1 MIQEKD
7 NALNALMAA
16 FPSSETWTTFYQNK
30 DNSLIVDT
38 VLHYAARSG
47 LIKSADSGKFETLL
61 QQNLRPLVFKP
72 LRHLNLEELLDKK
85 EEFLKISLSVRGLTE
100 RINALLA
107 EKQIALP
114 KVTNSMLTR
123 LKREPVDTVYKQNVL
138 RSLAFWIGHERPEI
152 AADWNYDTLLAVCRE
167 GRQTENYREGARIGF
182 ALYSRGDVIDHEI
195 LGWLKKTVR
204 SYIDQSIGHFSY
216 GRWGKVRAHD
226 ITTLYV
232 DFPKEIQSNDL
243 IHYQQCLRSATSLAH
258 QMAIRWAL
266 SPYSTKNRF
275 LSIAI
280 VVGEYAS
287 LDNHLLPLL
296 NAKLPDDPVIRMSDM
311 ARQCVL
317 INDIRVVLC
326 PEPTETTLFNGE
338 SFAIWWIEAFWSTLY
353 FDFVSELLADP
364 ILQNHPAA
372 VEKLNRLLWRL
383 PDQGEA
389 DATENE
395 ANAVTSFFKFPQN
408 SLLGLE
414 IAKTLYY
421 RRRFNEALEI
431 LRVVLSINPT
441 DLIAR
446 TLRMILLR
454 NMALEAP
461 TFNAAC
467 GLFRQAGK
475 EARFIE
481 TNCSCES
488 EDFYCEYAVLHM
500 AEAMR
505 TLRHSRSDP
514 GIVKDKE
521 AFLGLKKNIYASL
534 STAQDLFENG
544 IAVSPS
550 AIRSAY
556 LLGSVRLL
564 VAILKEDEDIFTNP
578 RKALACR
585 YQTARDVSVNLH
597 WQIGY
602 RRHDMSDERQG
613 EVTEQLLMVKA
624 KTHDDAITLQS
635 YRPTIYFCHA
645 VALMDL
651 NPLPTST
658 ALKRAEQALLIAK
671 EIAESVKKD
680 DVCIYS
686 FTRTYGEM
694 IPADEFIGHMNNG
707 LRFIEEI
714 TKDEAAGQKGK
725 RSAAAGNKV
734 TPGLMT
740 LNF

>member
-1 MIQEKD
+1 MIQEKN

-61 QQNLRPLVFKP
+61 QQNLRPSVFKP
-72 LRHLNLEELLDKK
+72 PRHLNLEELLEKK
-85 EEFLKISLSVRGLTE
+85 EDLLKIHSSLRALTE
-100 RINALLA
+100 RINSLLA

-123 LKREPVDTVYKQNVL
+123 LKKEPVDTTYKQNVL
-138 RSLAFWIGHERPEI
+138 RSLAFWLGHERREI
-152 AADWNYDTLLAVCRE
+152 ASDWNYDTLLAVCRE

-383 PDQGEA
+383 PDQDEA
-389 DATENE
+389 DATESPRLF
-395 ANAVTSFFKFPQN
+395 TT
-408 SLLGLE
+408 G
-414 IAKTLYY
+414 
-421 RRRFNEALEI
+421 
-431 LRVVLSINPT
+431 VVST
-441 DLIAR
+441 R
-446 TLRMILLR
+446 HWKS
-454 NMALEAP
+454 
-461 TFNAAC
+461 C
-467 GLFRQAGK
+467 GLF
-475 EARFIE
+475 
-481 TNCSCES
+481 
-488 EDFYCEYAVLHM
+488 Y
-500 AEAMR
+500 
-505 TLRHSRSDP
+505 
-514 GIVKDKE
+514 
-521 AFLGLKKNIYASL
+521 
-534 STAQDLFENG
+534 
-544 IAVSPS
+544 PS
-550 AIRSAY
+550 IRP
-556 LLGSVRLL
+556 
-564 VAILKEDEDIFTNP
+564 I
-578 RKALACR
+578 
-585 YQTARDVSVNLH
+585 
-597 WQIGY
+597 
-602 RRHDMSDERQG
+602 
-613 EVTEQLLMVKA
+613 
-624 KTHDDAITLQS
+624 
-635 YRPTIYFCHA
+635 
-645 VALMDL
+645 
-651 NPLPTST
+651 
-658 ALKRAEQALLIAK
+658 
-671 EIAESVKKD
+671 
-680 DVCIYS
+680 
-686 FTRTYGEM
+686 
-694 IPADEFIGHMNNG
+694 
-707 LRFIEEI
+707 
-714 TKDEAAGQKGK
+714 
-725 RSAAAGNKV
+725 
-734 TPGLMT
+734 
-740 LNF
+740 

>member
-1 MIQEKD
+1 MNAKEK
-7 NALNALMAA
+7 ALSALMAA
-16 FPSSETWTTFYQNK
+16 FPSSETWIAFCQNK
-30 DNSLIVDT
+30 ENSLIIDT
-38 VLHYAARSG
+38 MVHYAARCG
-47 LIKSADSGKFETLL
+47 LIKSPEPEKFEMLL
-61 QQNLRPLVFKP
+61 RQNFRPSVFKP
-72 LRHLNLEELLDKK
+72 PRHMELEELLEKK
-85 EEFLKISLSVRGLTE
+85 EDLLKIHLSLRALTA
-100 RINALLA
+100 RINLLLA

-123 LKREPVDTVYKQNVL
+123 LKKEPVDTTYKQNVL
-138 RSLAFWIGHERPEI
+138 RSLAFWLGHERPEI
-152 AADWNYDTLLAVCRE
+152 ALSWNYDTLLSICRE
-167 GRQTENYREGARIGF
+167 GRQTENFREGARIGF

-195 LGWLKKTVR
+195 LGWLKKTVK
-204 SYIDQSIGHFSY
+204 SYIDQSIVHFSY

-232 DFPKEIQSNDL
+232 DFPKETHSNNL

-287 LDNHLLPLL
+287 IDNHLLPLL
-296 NAKLPDDPVIRMSDM
+296 NAKLPDDPVIRISDM

-338 SFAIWWIEAFWSTLY
+338 SFTIWWIEAFWSTLY

-364 ILQNHPAA
+364 ILQNQPTAI
-372 VEKLNRLLWRL
+372 EKLNRLLWRL
-383 PDQGEA
+383 PDQDDKD
-389 DATENE
+389 DAEDE
-395 ANAVTSFFKFPQN
+395 ANAVTAFFKFPQN

-454 NMALEAP
+454 NMALDAP
-461 TFNAAC
+461 TFSAAC
-467 GLFRQAGK
+467 GLFRQAMK

-500 AEAMR
+500 AQAMR
-505 TLRHSRSDP
+505 TLRHCRANRRIANS
-514 GIVKDKE
+514 KE
-521 AFLGLKKNIYASL
+521 ELLFLKSNVYDSL
-534 STAQDLFENG
+534 AVAQDLFENG

-564 VAILKEDEDIFTNP
+564 IAILKEDEEIFINP

-585 YQTARDVSVNLH
+585 HHIAGDVSVNLH
-597 WQIGY
+597 WQIGF
-602 RRHDMSDERQG
+602 RRPDVTEDWQG
-613 EVTEQLLMVKA
+613 EITEQLLMVKA

-645 VALMDL
+645 VSLTDL
-651 NPLPTST
+651 NPLLTAT
-658 ALKRAEQALLIAK
+658 ALKRAQQALLMAR
-671 EIAESVKKD
+671 EIAESVKKE

-694 IPADEFIGHMNNG
+694 IPADEFIGHINNC
-707 LRFIEEI
+707 LQFIEKTAKNE
-714 TKDEAAGQKGK
+714 KAGQRGK
-725 RSAAAGNKV
+725 QLSTSGKKV
-734 TPGLMT
+734 APGLMT

>member
-38 VLHYAARSG
+38 VLHYAVRSG

-61 QQNLRPLVFKP
+61 QQNLRPSLFKP
-72 LRHLNLEELLDKK
+72 PRHLNLEELLDKK
-85 EEFLKISLSVRGLTE
+85 EEFLKISLSLRGLTE
-100 RINALLA
+100 RINALLT

-123 LKREPVDTVYKQNVL
+123 LKREPVDTAYKQNVL
-138 RSLAFWIGHERPEI
+138 RSLAFWIGHERQEI
-152 AADWNYDTLLAVCRE
+152 AADWNYDTLLAICRE

-232 DFPKEIQSNDL
+232 DFPKEIQSNNL

-364 ILQNHPAA
+364 ILQNQPAA
-372 VEKLNRLLWRL
+372 VEKLNQLLWRV

-389 DATENE
+389 DTMEDE

-454 NMALEAP
+454 NMALDAP

-481 TNCSCES
+481 SNCSCES

-500 AEAMR
+500 AQAMR
-505 TLRHSRSDP
+505 TLRYSRSDP
-514 GIVKDKE
+514 RIFRDKE
-521 AFLGLKKNIYASL
+521 ALLALKKNIYASL
-534 STAQDLFENG
+534 AAAQDLFENG

-564 VAILKEDEDIFTNP
+564 VAILKEDEDIFINP

-585 YQTARDVSVNLH
+585 HQTASDVSVNLH
-597 WQIGY
+597 WQLGY
-602 RRHDMSDERQG
+602 RRHDMSEERQS
-613 EVTEQLLMVKA
+613 EVTEQLMMVKA

-645 VALMDL
+645 VALLDL
-651 NPLPTST
+651 TPLPTAT
-658 ALKRAEQALLIAK
+658 ALKRAEQALRIAR
-671 EIAESVKKD
+671 EIAEGVKKD

-694 IPADEFIGHMNNG
+694 IPADEFIGHMDNC
-707 LRFIEEI
+707 LRCIKEI
-714 TKDEAAGQKGK
+714 MKDGAAGQKGK
-725 RSAAAGNKV
+725 RSAAAGEKV
-734 TPGLMT
+734 MSGLMT

>member
-1 MIQEKD
+1 MTQEKEKAIS
-7 NALNALMAA
+7 ALVAA
-16 FPSSETWTTFYQNK
+16 FPSSETWIMFYQNK

-38 VLHYAARSG
+38 VIQYAARCG
-47 LIKSADSGKFETLL
+47 LIKSADPEKFETLL
-61 QQNLRPLVFKP
+61 QQNFRPSVFKP
-72 LRHLNLEELLDKK
+72 PRHMELEELLEKK
-85 EEFLKISLSVRGLTE
+85 EDLLKIHLSLRALTV
-100 RINALLA
+100 RINSLLS

-123 LKREPVDTVYKQNVL
+123 LKREPVDTAYKQNVL
-138 RSLAFWIGHERPEI
+138 RSLAFWIGHERPDI
-152 AADWNYDTLLAVCRE
+152 ATDWHYDTLLAICRE
-167 GRQTENYREGARIGF
+167 GRQTENFQEGARIGF

-195 LGWLKKTVR
+195 LGWLKKTVK

-216 GRWGKVRAHD
+216 GRWGKVRAYD

-232 DFPKEIQSNDL
+232 DFPKETPSNNLIQ
-243 IHYQQCLRSATSLAH
+243 YQQCLRSATSLAH

-280 VVGEYAS
+280 VVGEYTN

-296 NAKLPDDPVIRMSDM
+296 NAKLPDDLVIRISDM

-364 ILQNHPAA
+364 ILQNQPASI
-372 VEKLNRLLWRL
+372 EKLNQLLWRL
-383 PDQGEA
+383 PDQDGKD
-389 DATENE
+389 DAEDE
-395 ANAVTSFFKFPQN
+395 ANAVTAFFKFPQN

-454 NMALEAP
+454 NMALDAP
-461 TFNAAC
+461 TFNAAG
-467 GLFRQAGK
+467 GLFRQAMN

-500 AEAMR
+500 AQAMR

-514 GIVKDKE
+514 GIAKDQE
-521 AFLGLKKNIYASL
+521 RILALKNSVHASL
-534 STAQDLFENG
+534 AAAQDLFENG

-564 VAILKEDEDIFTNP
+564 TAILKEDEDIFINP
-578 RKALACR
+578 LKSLACR
-585 YQTARDVSVNLH
+585 HHIADDVSVNLH
-597 WQIGY
+597 WQIGF
-602 RRHDMSDERQG
+602 RRPDVTGDRQG
-613 EVTEQLLMVKA
+613 EITEQLLMVKA

-645 VALMDL
+645 VALTDL
-651 NPLPTST
+651 NPLPTVT
-658 ALKRAEQALLIAK
+658 ALKRAQQALLIAR
-671 EIAESVKKD
+671 EIAESVKKVN
-680 DVCIYS
+680 VCIYS

-694 IPADEFIGHMNNG
+694 IPADEFIGHINNC
-707 LRFIEEI
+707 LRFIEE
-714 TKDEAAGQKGK
+714 TVKDEAAGQKGK
-725 RSAAAGNKV
+725 RSGASGKKV